1 MVSKRWSFP
10 LWIEGYYTNGGVCL
24 DMENYEVF
32 HTFNKP
38 TGKVFSSTLPSPIV
52 VSGVHRPI
60 QSKFKKKVN

>member
-1 MVSKRWSFP
+1 
-10 LWIEGYYTNGGVCL
+10 
-24 DMENYEVF
+24 MENYEVF

-60 QSKFKKKVN
+60 QSKFKKQVN